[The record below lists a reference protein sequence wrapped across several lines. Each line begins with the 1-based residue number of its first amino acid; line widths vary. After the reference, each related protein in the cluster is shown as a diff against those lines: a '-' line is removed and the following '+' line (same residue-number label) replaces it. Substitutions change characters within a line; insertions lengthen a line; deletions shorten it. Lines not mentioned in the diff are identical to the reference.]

1 MAVAVVDTGVLI
13 AMADAD
19 DHHHDRA
26 VEIVGGID
34 RGALP
39 TGHVTNYVLLET
51 LTWIHAR
58 QRHETA
64 GDLHRRLNQ
73 SGGFEIH
80 HAAQTD
86 FAAATE
92 LFETYDG
99 LAFGDATIVAYM
111 QREGID
117 YLYSFDDDFDAVDGI
132 RRLAS
137 PENPF
142 DQQ

>member
-1 MAVAVVDTGVLI
+1 MAVAIVDTGVLI
-13 AMADAD
+13 AMADVD
-19 DHHHDRA
+19 DHHHHTA
-26 VEIVGGID
+26 MEIVGGMD
-34 RGALP
+34 RGELP
-39 TGHVTNYVLLET
+39 TGRVTNYVLLET
-51 LTWIHAR
+51 LNWIHAR
-58 QRHETA
+58 KRQGTA
-64 GDLHRRLNQ
+64 VDLHHRLNQ

-80 HAAQTD
+80 HAAQAD
-86 FAAATE
+86 FAAASE

-142 DQQ
+142 DQ